1 MTQPLLHLASISPRR
16 SELLRQI
23 GVVHRIIAV
32 DVDETPHRGEQPK
45 EYVIR
50 LAREKALAGQ
60 NQLDENRRGLVLAAD
75 TSVVVDD
82 RILGKPRDMEEALEM
97 MQLLSNRSHWVYSG
111 VALAGNEIE
120 SRISESR
127 VTFREI
133 AIDEAMA
140 YWKSGEPADKA
151 GGYGIQG
158 LGALLITRIEGSFSG
173 IMGLP
178 LFETTQL
185 LMQAGIDPLTQ
196 INEQADE

>member
-1 MTQPLLHLASISPRR
+1 MSPRR

-23 GVVHRIIAV
+23 GVVHSIIKV

-50 LAREKALAGQ
+50 LAQEKALAGQ
-60 NQLDENRRGLVLAAD
+60 VDLDHNKHRLVLAAD
-75 TSVVVDD
+75 TSVVVDNQ
-82 RILGKPRDMEEALEM
+82 ILGKPKDKEQALEM

-111 VALAGNEIE
+111 VALAGDAMGHE
-120 SRISESR
+120 ISESL
-127 VTFREI
+127 VTFREVSRE
-133 AIDEAMA
+133 EAAA
-140 YWKSGEPADKA
+140 YWDSGEPADKA

-158 LGALLITRIEGSFSG
+158 MGSIFISRIEGSFSG
-173 IMGLP
+173 VMGLP

-196 INEQADE
+196 ASK